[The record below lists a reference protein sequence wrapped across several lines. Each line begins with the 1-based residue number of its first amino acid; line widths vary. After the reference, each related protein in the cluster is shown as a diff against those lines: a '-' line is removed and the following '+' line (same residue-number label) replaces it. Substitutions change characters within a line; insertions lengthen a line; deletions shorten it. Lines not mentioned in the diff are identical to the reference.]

1 MNIKQFC
8 AFTPG
13 GVTSRERPVFV
24 PAERK
29 ARRAQLKVCG
39 NTHAERTQQKG

>member
-29 ARRAQLKVCG
+29 AQLKVCG